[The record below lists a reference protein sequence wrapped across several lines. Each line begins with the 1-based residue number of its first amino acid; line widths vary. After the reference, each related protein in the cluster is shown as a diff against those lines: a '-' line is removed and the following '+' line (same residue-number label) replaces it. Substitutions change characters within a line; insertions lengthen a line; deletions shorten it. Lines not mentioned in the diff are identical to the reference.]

1 MPSHLQPWQIV
12 LAWAVGWAN
21 RQQQLAID
29 YLQAENR
36 VLREQVCK
44 KRILLTNDQRR
55 RIALKG
61 KELGRKGLES
71 ITTIVTPDTILR
83 WHRRLVAAKWD
94 YSERRK
100 RVGRPQLSKEVTK
113 LIVRFAKENRSWGYR
128 RIQGALAN
136 LGHEV
141 SASSVANVLKANGL
155 EPAPIRRKRTP
166 WKEFLKAHWE
176 QLAAVDFTSVEVW
189 TPRGLVTFY
198 LLLVIKPTTP
208 RVCFSGSTVSP
219 NDAYM
224 KQVARNMIDDEY
236 GFLKDSRLLVMD
248 RDTKFSAAFRHTI
261 RHGGVHSLRL
271 PSKTPNLNA
280 HIERFMRSI
289 KEECLNRMIFFGEKS
304 LNNAVK
310 EYLEHYHTERNHQGL
325 DNQLIDPTELL
336 ADGQLDC
343 RERLGG
349 MLKYYHRTAA

>member
-36 VLREQVCK
+36 VLREQVGK

-113 LIVRFAKENRSWGYR
+113 LIVRFAKENRSWGFR

-198 LLLVIKPTTP
+198 LLFVIKP
-208 RVCFSGSTVSP
+208 STVGCKKSSP
-219 NDAYM
+219 QKTTTTLQSNPYESARTSHEI
-224 KQVARNMIDDEY
+224 VA
-236 GFLKDSRLLVMD
+236 
-248 RDTKFSAAFRHTI
+248 
-261 RHGGVHSLRL
+261 
-271 PSKTPNLNA
+271 LN
-280 HIERFMRSI
+280 F
-289 KEECLNRMIFFGEKS
+289 
-304 LNNAVK
+304 
-310 EYLEHYHTERNHQGL
+310 Q
-325 DNQLIDPTELL
+325 
-336 ADGQLDC
+336 
-343 RERLGG
+343 
-349 MLKYYHRTAA
+349 